1 MEEDSLRSK
10 LGMAE
15 LQMAIDELRD

>member
-1 MEEDSLRSK
+1 MEEDSLKSK

-15 LQMAIDELRD
+15 LQMTIDELRD